1 MASLRWSL
9 LVLVGVSVVTLTASV
24 TVAPLTT
31 NDVWIHLKT
40 AQLTLA
46 AHGPPHTD
54 SYSFVANGHEYL
66 AHEWLS
72 GLVFYLAY
80 VAGGVNGV
88 IAVKFG
94 VALLTGALL
103 GLASWRRHD
112 RLAVCLL
119 VFGLMSDIA
128 GSRYFERPH
137 IFSFVFI
144 ALYLYLFYGLRAA
157 AGRRVSPPRDDLL
170 TETPTYCHPER
181 REGSRQIRGATKAHE
196 ILRSAQNDID
206 RFAPANNAQENSPTV
221 PDASGGVPA
230 PRSSRALPWLL
241 AFLPA
246 QVLWVNMH
254 GGFVQGLAL
263 LAVFAAGESVGWVRA
278 RLFGLRRDTALP
290 GGVLLWLLCLPV
302 LAVAVSVLN
311 PYGVRL
317 LRYPFELTGMEIYM
331 QEVWEWRRLFDP
343 SYNTMYP
350 FYGYWVWV
358 TVLIGSFFCL
368 PGDAG
373 LRRAWRAAQ
382 RVLGVLLVAAVVLF
396 AYGFMW
402 WEPMLEAWKWWWV
415 AAAVLSCAV
424 NIDRIDFADA
434 GVVALMLGLSL
445 QHHRSVGE
453 AVIATFPILSHNLS
467 VVVDRLAVRRAPLAV
482 RIEASST
489 SSAGMTNRVDPRVPV
504 QSRIGRSHPLA
515 VAAVT
520 VLLLANGILLFVYGY
535 AMGPGFVQA
544 RGLGVGGSNPV
555 CAVDYVMRR
564 GITGNA
570 YTSYSEAALLIFR
583 GYPQIKVSM
592 DSRNEVYGPELYA
605 EYLRTKSVPGA
616 MLAFLQKYPVDFIL
630 VRDTYMSPAVGDAL
644 LRSGQ
649 WVQVYFDQ
657 WDVVFVRNEAK
668 FAPIIEQDGYQALL
682 PVSSQAN
689 PAVDADNAELI
700 LREARHAVEA
710 CPAAWNA
717 WFYEAAALAQL
728 GRTAE
733 AVAAARQM
741 VTLRPYTWSAW
752 EMVGRLFET
761 LGEPSDARDA
771 YQRALQM
778 NPRAPTAAQRLR
790 ALGPES

>member
-157 AGRRVSPPRDDLL
+157 AGRTVSPPATDETVRPLAG
-170 TETPTYCHPER
+170 TPFETPPKPGGSSGRAEFGSISR
-181 REGSRQIRGATKAHE
+181 RVFPLALRRPLLLGPS
-196 ILRSAQNDID
+196 RSA
-206 RFAPANNAQENSPTV
+206 V
-221 PDASGGVPA
+221 
-230 PRSSRALPWLL
+230 PRSSGALPWLL

-290 GGVLLWLLCLPV
+290 GGVLLWVLCLPV

-373 LRRAWRAAQ
+373 LRRAWRAVQ

-482 RIEASST
+482 RVEASST
-489 SSAGMTNRVDPRVPV
+489 SSAGMTNRVDPRVLV

-515 VAAVT
+515 VAVAAMM
-520 VLLLANGILLFVYGY
+520 LLANGILLFVYGY
-535 AMGPGFVQA
+535 HMGPGFVQA